1 MKINFLWLL
10 INVSASDNSFNCQT
24 IILDKSFLVP
34 DLFTSIKQPILSR
47 LEEELDPRLG
57 YHNISHTLDV
67 LEQAEEI
74 AKHENVTDKHDLLL
88 LKTAAAYHD
97 SGFLF
102 VYKNH
107 EEKGCE
113 IAKENLKNVFSEADI
128 KKICGMIMAT
138 KIPQTPQTLLEQIIC
153 DADLDY
159 LGRKDFEPI
168 SKHLYKEFITFK
180 IIPEDATWDHI
191 QINFFEMHHYFTNT
205 SIGKRNKVKMRHL
218 DIIKERSN
226 WPK

>member
-1 MKINFLWLL
+1 MRGNYYWVSLSIL
-10 INVSASDNSFNCQT
+10 ILV
-24 IILDKSFLVP
+24 KSFLVP

-47 LEEELDPRLG
+47 LENELDPRLG

-67 LEQAEEI
+67 LKQAEVL
-74 AKHENVTDKHDLLL
+74 AKQENITDKHDLLL
-88 LKTAAAYHD
+88 LKTAAVFHD

-113 IAKENLKNVFSEADI
+113 IAAESLRNVFCEEDI

-138 KIPQTPQTLLEQIIC
+138 KIPQTPNTLLEQIIC

-159 LGRKDFEPI
+159 LGRNDFEPI
-168 SKHLYKEFITFK
+168 SRNLYKEFIVFK
-180 IIPEDATWDHI
+180 IIPEDIIWDHI
-191 QINFFEMHHYFTNT
+191 QIKFFESHHYFTGT
-205 SIGKRNKVKMRHL
+205 SISKRNEKKLKHL
-218 DIIKERSN
+218 NILKERSN
-226 WPK
+226 WAQ